1 MQQYRFLFFLFTL
14 ALWSCA
20 NQTQPTG
27 GPKDEDP
34 PKLIASDPVQGAINV
49 SADEVELT
57 FNEFIKTE
65 NPKEQLIISPRVNIE
80 FEIKYR
86 KNKAFITFEEDLP
99 DSTTFTFN
107 FREAIVDI
115 TESNPPENL
124 KLAFSSGT
132 YLDSLS
138 ISGNV
143 KFHLS
148 DKAAEN
154 ATVALYQ
161 IDDTLD
167 IFTGPPL
174 YFTKTDEKGDY
185 TFDNLKST
193 TYKIYAFQDDNKNL
207 IAESKSES
215 YGFRSGTI
223 QLDSSIR
230 NIDIPLLH
238 LDVRPLELQSY
249 RQSGTTFNIK
259 FNKPLLNYQVLPN
272 SDDQIVSSFSD
283 EEQSNIRIYNT
294 FPIKDSLQLFITAQD
309 SLNQLTKDTVYLK
322 FEPTQRKPVELD
334 QGFTL
339 EKVITEERLVKGSL
353 NFSKPIIDVSFD
365 SIYVYIDSTHVYPLD
380 STNFLWSRDNMSIQ
394 YSYLLDIELF
404 NKKEDDESEQRP
416 IPTTIARDSI
426 STKNDSTNLTPPKPD
441 LKPHIRFA
449 FASFITAEQDS
460 SSNIKTDLA
469 FTASDQLGLIAL
481 QIETDNPSF
490 IAQLLDNQ
498 DNIID
503 EQINETQFYFKY
515 VTPGTYRIRILVDK
529 DQNGA
534 WDSGNILSDI
544 EPEPVIFYA
553 QSTGEQTI
561 TIRANFEIAPDTIKF

>member
-1 MQQYRFLFFLFTL
+1 MTQYRFPFFLFLL
-14 ALWSCA
+14 ATWSCA

-34 PKLIASDPVQGAINV
+34 PELIESDPVQGAINV
-49 SADEVELT
+49 SANKVELT

-80 FEIKYR
+80 FDIKYR

-148 DKAAEN
+148 DKVVEN

-161 IDDTLD
+161 VDDTLD

-174 YFTKTDEKGDY
+174 YFTKTDENGDY

-207 IAESKSES
+207 ITESKSES
-215 YGFRSGTI
+215 YGFKSGII
-223 QLDSSIR
+223 QLDSSIA
-230 NIDIPLLH
+230 NINIPLLH

-249 RQSGTTFNIK
+249 RQSGTTYNIK
-259 FNKPLLNYQVLPN
+259 YNKPLLDYQLLPN
-272 SDDQIVSSFSD
+272 SDDQIISSFSD
-283 EEQSNIRIYNT
+283 EEQSNIQIYNT
-294 FPIKDSLQLFITAQD
+294 FTIRDSLQLFITAQD
-309 SLNQLTKDTVYLK
+309 SLNQIAQDTVYLK
-322 FEPTQRKPVELD
+322 FEPTQRKPVDLD
-334 QGFTL
+334 QQFTL
-339 EKVITEERLVKGSL
+339 EKVIIEERLIQGSL
-353 NFSKPIIDVSFD
+353 NFNKPIVAINFD
-365 SIYVYIDSTHVYPLD
+365 SIYVYIDSTHVYSLDSSHFFWSKDHRSLEYLYLLDKQLFDKKEKEKSEPNQRSKVALD
-380 STNFLWSRDNMSIQ
+380 ST
-394 YSYLLDIELF
+394 
-404 NKKEDDESEQRP
+404 
-416 IPTTIARDSI
+416 
-426 STKNDSTNLTPPKPD
+426 STKNDSTYIPPPKPD

-449 FASFITAEQDS
+449 SASFITAELDS

-481 QIETDNPSF
+481 QINTDRPSF
-490 IAQLLDNQ
+490 IIQLLDNQ
-498 DNIID
+498 DNIVN
-503 EQINETQFYFKY
+503 ERINETQFDFKY
-515 VTPGTYRIRILVDK
+515 VTPGTYRIRILVDQ
-529 DQNGA
+529 DQNGV
-534 WDSGNILSDI
+534 WNSGNILLDI
-544 EPEPVIFYA
+544 EPEPVLFYE
-553 QSTGEQTI
+553 QSTSEQTI
-561 TIRANFEIAPDTIKF
+561 TIRANFEIAPDAIEF